1 MSRKRQLWLRISSLM
16 LVFVFMIASSNINAM
31 AASLLSISAKASSSE
46 VSIGQEVVISA
57 TATGGSGK
65 YTYSFLVCNK
75 TTGKWARLT
84 EKFTT
89 SNTYTWKAQSEGKRE
104 FFVEVK
110 DSTGKVVRSKAIPVN
125 TSNKLSVNASTSS
138 STVELGSTIKLTAKA
153 TGGSGK
159 YTYSFLVFNK
169 KTGKWARLT
178 EKFTTSNIY
187 TWKAKSEGEREFFV
201 EVKDSTG
208 KVVRSKAIEVN
219 TGNKLSVSASASSS
233 AVELGSTIKLTAK
246 ATGGSGS
253 YTYSYI
259 VYNKNTGKWARLADN
274 ITKNTYTW
282 KAKDCADR
290 IFYIDVKDS
299 TSKVVRSKALNVSV
313 VNKMTV
319 TANADDTEGEIGQ
332 NIKLTAKAIGGSG
345 AYRYSYIVFNKNT
358 KEWYRLADS
367 ITAEE
372 YTWTV
377 NDIGERVF
385 YIDVKDLATGKVVR
399 SNAINIVV
407 PDKISVTGV
416 KLNNREFNLKADSS
430 EKLTA
435 TVLPSNADD
444 KSVVWSSSD
453 QAVATVDNNGLVKA
467 VENGEAVIT
476 VKTVDGGYEA
486 TCKVYVTTPVT
497 GIIVNM
503 DTVDLEV
510 GMGIMIL
517 DTILPSTASNQSV
530 IWSSSNPNIVTVN
543 EKGYAEAIANGEAT
557 ITVTTVDGGFT
568 ASCKVKT
575 LTVTDGVS
583 LNTSTLN
590 LNAGAGSQLV
600 ATVKPETAS
609 NKSVTW
615 SSSNTAVATVNG
627 NGYVTAVGN
636 GTATITVRTA
646 EGGKTASCTVTVRTV
661 PTGVSLNATTLNL
674 NAGAGA
680 QLTATVSPGTAS
692 NKSVTWRSSNTAVA
706 TVNGNGYV
714 TAVGNG
720 TATIT
725 VTTAEGGKAASCT
738 VTVRTAPTG
747 VSLSA
752 STLNLNAGAGA
763 QLTATVSPGTAS
775 NKSVTWSSSNTAV
788 ATVNGSGYVTA
799 VGNGTA
805 TITVKTA
812 ESGKTASCTVT
823 VRTAPTGVSLNAST
837 LNLNAGAGA
846 QLTATVSPGTASN
859 KSVTWSSSNTA
870 VATVNGSGYVTAVGN
885 GTATITVKTA
895 ESGKTASCTVTVRTA
910 PTGVSLNASTL
921 NLNAGAGA
929 QLTATVSPGTA
940 SNKSVTWSSSN
951 TAVATV
957 NGSGYVTAVGNGTAT
972 ITVKTAEGGKIA
984 SCTVNVTT
992 KPTGVSITNKKNVIL
1007 DCDSSSKTYQCNI
1020 TVSPSTASNKSVTW
1034 SSSNTGVATVNG
1046 NGLITAAGVGTATI
1060 TVKTN
1065 ASGHQDTINVYVYE
1079 SKAVAPGGTFR
1090 VSIGSTTN
1098 RVMDVDKANAYDGA
1112 KVQLYSV
1119 NSSLGQMW
1127 EFHDYS
1133 QSNGGYAIVPMCQSN
1148 GRILDVNRG
1157 NSYSDPLQAGCK
1169 VDLWL
1174 IGQDN
1179 PASMFDLV
1187 RFWDGSYA
1195 FKLINSNLVVGV
1207 TSTEECTQL
1216 VAKNFDVN
1224 DMNQR
1229 WFLEKVDV
1237 SNNTASEGVEKAIS
1251 WAQQKMNAGDMSY
1264 CYWCLRFI
1272 GDAFRQGGIDNVH
1285 YSTATQAGNA
1295 LITNTDTNPPR
1306 GAVVFWDWYGTIDG
1320 IYANYGHVGISLGN
1334 GQVIHADYN
1343 GIKITGLS
1351 LGGRPYRGWGTWK

>member
-895 ESGKTASCTVTVRTA
+895 E
-910 PTGVSLNASTL
+910 
-921 NLNAGAGA
+921 
-929 QLTATVSPGTA
+929 
-940 SNKSVTWSSSN
+940 
-951 TAVATV
+951 
-957 NGSGYVTAVGNGTAT
+957 
-972 ITVKTAEGGKIA
+972 GGKIA